1 VNVGAINETLRTIA
15 ELINN
20 LAAIALKL
28 IIIGVIIVIEQWLQH
43 Y

>member
-1 VNVGAINETLRTIA
+1 VGTLNETLRTIA

-20 LAAIALKL
+20 LATIALKL
-28 IIIGVIIVIEQWLQH
+28 IMIGVFIVIEQWIQH